1 MLNNKNEYDPYYFDR
16 LIHKAKQEAVKL
28 HPNVVWEF
36 EKLQNVKDSS
46 HDIYISAKRQGG
58 TILVRF
64 RVEPKQLSDKES
76 LRILLN
82 KMAGFL

>member
-1 MLNNKNEYDPYYFDR
+1 MLNNKEYDPYYFDR
-16 LIHKAKQEAVKL
+16 LIHKAKQEAIKI
-28 HPNVVWEF
+28 HPNVIWEF
-36 EKLQNVKDSS
+36 EKLQNGQNFS
-46 HDIYISAKRQGG
+46 HDIYISAKRQSG